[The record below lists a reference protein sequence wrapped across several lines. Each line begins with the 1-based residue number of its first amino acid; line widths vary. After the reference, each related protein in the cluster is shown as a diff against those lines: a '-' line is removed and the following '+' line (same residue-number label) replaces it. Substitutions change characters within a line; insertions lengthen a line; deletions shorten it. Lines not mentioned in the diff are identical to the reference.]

1 MSEKLN
7 DVNKSIENLHKG
19 HRKKVR
25 ERFIKDGLDSF
36 EDHQVLEL
44 LLFYAIPQKDTNNLA
59 HKMLNEYKTLAKLF
73 EAEPLD
79 IMERCSVSENTAI
92 LISLLPSIAKCY
104 LKTKREEDKLLLNNP
119 NAAGK
124 YAVPMFIGMQ
134 YESFVI
140 FCLNAQ
146 NKVLHEEVIQRGTLS
161 EVPVYPRKIVELALL
176 HKAHSIILA
185 HNHPGGSL
193 TPSQDDINITKTIIS
208 ALEVLEI
215 KVRDH
220 IIVAGEEYLS
230 LKQENYF

>member
-7 DVNKSIENLHKG
+7 DVNKKEENNHKG

-25 ERFIKDGLDSF
+25 DRYLVEGLDSF
-36 EDHQVLEL
+36 KEHQVLEL
-44 LLFYAIPQKDTNNLA
+44 LLFYAIPQKDTNDLA
-59 HKMLNEYKTLAKLF
+59 HDMLNEYKTLAKLF
-73 EAEPLD
+73 DAEPLD
-79 IMERCSVSENTAI
+79 IMERCGVSENTAI
-92 LISLLPSIAKCY
+92 LVSLLPSIAKYY
-104 LKTKREEDKLLLNNP
+104 LKAKRDEKKLLLNNP
-119 NAAGK
+119 KAVGE
-124 YAVPMFIGMQ
+124 YAVPMFTGMQ

-146 NKVLHEEVIQRGTLS
+146 NKVLHEEVIQKGTLS

-193 TPSQDDINITKTIIS
+193 VPSQDDINITKTIIS
-208 ALEVLEI
+208 ALDVLEI

>member
-1 MSEKLN
+1 
-7 DVNKSIENLHKG
+7 
-19 HRKKVR
+19 
-25 ERFIKDGLDSF
+25 
-36 EDHQVLEL
+36 
-44 LLFYAIPQKDTNNLA
+44 
-59 HKMLNEYKTLAKLF
+59 MLNEYKTLAKLF

-119 NAAGK
+119 NAVGK

-146 NKVLHEEVIQRGTLS
+146 NKVLHEEVIQKGTLS